1 VTDSSSSPAEV
12 SLADVLA
19 AIAGLRTET
28 AAGFAASVERDNAL
42 ADRLVKRTELLRADI
57 AAVKAEVAIGEAF
70 GEDTVTALRRHLED
84 PQAHGGLAAA

>member
-1 VTDSSSSPAEV
+1 MTESPSSPAEP

-19 AIAGLRTET
+19 AIAGLRAET

-70 GEDTVTALRRHLED
+70 GEDTVTALRRHVDD
-84 PQAHGGLAAA
+84 PHAHEQRAA